1 MWASKIPC
9 IVTESTTLPVIVPVI
24 ARAGTAGRARVRM
37 RATNVELTARRTS
50 VEVTWGSLLKGS
62 PQRGV
67 LVEITTDVRRSIRAK
82 RSGKVSRVMRYAAR
96 QGSLAYGSARSN
108 ELNVG
113 EIARCAG

>member
-24 ARAGTAGRARVRM
+24 ARAGAAGRARVRM

-62 PQRGV
+62 PRRGG
-67 LVEITTDVRRSIRAK
+67 LVRITTDVREVYG
-82 RSGKVSRVMRYAAR
+82 RSGLGSLRNSAELRR
-96 QGSLAYGSARSN
+96 GRGSLAQ
-108 ELNVG
+108 
-113 EIARCAG
+113 